1 MSNYQRVSLDFFF
14 HIEVMRNRGLP
25 YSDFWV
31 SSPWSSLGFHSNMP
45 GHPSPQSIHNYIY
58 TYVYIYRLL
67 YTYIIYILYIY
78 VNHNYKYISYIYI
91 LEHQV
96 LIYLCLFNIDRESVN
111 NQVPAG
117 QGLC

>member
-1 MSNYQRVSLDFFF
+1 MVIFNSYVKLPEGIARLFF

-58 TYVYIYRLL
+58 IYTCIYRLL
-67 YTYIIYILYIY
+67 YILYIY
-78 VNHNYKYISYIYI
+78 VNHNSIYIDHIYIYI
-91 LEHQV
+91 GTSGFDLPLLV
-96 LIYLCLFNIDRESVN
+96 
-111 NQVPAG
+111 
-117 QGLC
+117 